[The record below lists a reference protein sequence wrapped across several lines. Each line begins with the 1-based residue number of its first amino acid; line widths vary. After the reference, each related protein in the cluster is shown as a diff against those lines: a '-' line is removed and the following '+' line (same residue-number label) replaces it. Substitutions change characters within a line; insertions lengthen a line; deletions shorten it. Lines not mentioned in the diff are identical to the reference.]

1 MMHSVIISL
10 ASNHDAKQN
19 LNEARRCLAQ
29 IFSNIKYSDEL
40 LTDPINA
47 KRKDKYLNQLAQFES
62 AFDAEQINS
71 RLKAVEQQIGR
82 TDEDRQQGIV
92 RIDLDLL
99 QHDEQRYHLKDWE
112 RPYVQKLLPEL

>member
-1 MMHSVIISL
+1 MHSVIISL

-47 KRKDKYLNQLAQFES
+47 KREDKYLNQLAQFES

-71 RLKAVEQQIGR
+71 RLKVVEQQIGR